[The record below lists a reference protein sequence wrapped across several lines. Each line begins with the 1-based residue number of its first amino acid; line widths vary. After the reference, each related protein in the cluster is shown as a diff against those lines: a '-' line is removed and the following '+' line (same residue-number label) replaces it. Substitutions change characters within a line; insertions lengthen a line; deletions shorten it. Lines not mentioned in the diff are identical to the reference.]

1 MSLNWEKITEW
12 EVLLVDDEPDNI
24 EVVSESLEFY
34 GMTVKTAENGEIA
47 LDILEDEWM
56 PNIIMLDL
64 SMPVMDGWATLRRL
78 KSDPKTQ
85 DILVLALSAHA
96 IIGDSERAINA
107 GFDGYMTKP
116 ISVPTLIQDL
126 RKALKYRSNISE
138 DLSPQ
143 PSETRDETAL

>member
-1 MSLNWEKITEW
+1 MTLNWEKITEW

-34 GMTVKTAENGEIA
+34 GVTVRTAENGQIA
-47 LDILEDEWM
+47 LDTLQDDWL
-56 PNIIMLDL
+56 PTIIMLDL

-78 KSDPKTQ
+78 KSNPKTRE
-85 DILVLALSAHA
+85 IPVLALSAHA
-96 IIGDSERAINA
+96 IIGDAERAVNA

-126 RKALKYRSNISE
+126 RAALKDRNISN

-143 PSETRDETAL
+143 PSAVKDETAI

>member
-47 LDILEDEWM
+47 LDILEDEWL

-85 DILVLALSAHA
+85 DIPVLALSAHA

-143 PSETRDETAL
+143 PSETKDETAL

>member
-1 MSLNWEKITEW
+1 MSLNWETITKW

-34 GMTVKTAENGEIA
+34 GMTVKTAENGQLA
-47 LDILEDEWM
+47 LDTLEHEWL

-78 KSDPKTQ
+78 KSDPKTHG
-85 DILVLALSAHA
+85 IPVLALSAHA

-126 RKALKYRSNISE
+126 RAALKYRNINN
-138 DLSPQ
+138 DLTPQ
-143 PSETRDETAL
+143 PSEIKDEAAL